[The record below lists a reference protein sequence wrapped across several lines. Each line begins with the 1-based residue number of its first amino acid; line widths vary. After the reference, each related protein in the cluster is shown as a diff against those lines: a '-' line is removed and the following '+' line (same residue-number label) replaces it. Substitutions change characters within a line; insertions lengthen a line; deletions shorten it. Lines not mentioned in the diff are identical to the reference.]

1 MARLKH
7 DRVHNFNPGP
17 AGLPL
22 EVLEQ
27 VQAELL
33 NYRGTGMSVMEISH
47 RSKEFE
53 TILSEAE
60 ADLRALYAIPAE
72 YKVLFLQGGAS
83 LQFGMIPANLRPAG
97 QSADYL
103 VTGSWSKA
111 ALKDAKKTGAARVA
125 FSSEDTGYNRLPNG
139 HVDLDPSAAY
149 LYYCANETVHGIEFF
164 NEPTPP
170 AGVPLVADISST
182 FVSRPLEIRKFGL
195 LYAGVQ
201 KNAGPAGV
209 TVVIVHQDLLT
220 RTPANLPSMLDLRG
234 LAEARSL
241 YNTPPC
247 FGIYVTGLTFKW
259 LLAHG
264 GLTGIAKRNA
274 HKADLIYGVI
284 DASGGFYRG
293 HALPAARSRMNVT
306 FRLPDEG
313 VEKLFIKEGQAE
325 GLEGLKGHRSVGGIR
340 ASLYN
345 AVTPDS
351 TQLLADFMRDFQRR
365 NG

>member
-27 VQAELL
+27 VQTELL

-53 TILSEAE
+53 AILSEAE
-60 ADLRALYAIPAE
+60 ADLRALYGIPGE
-72 YKVLFLQGGAS
+72 YRVLFLQGGAS
-83 LQFGMIPANLRPAG
+83 LQFGMIPANLRAAG
-97 QSADYL
+97 QSADYII
-103 VTGSWSKA
+103 TGSWSKA
-111 ALKDAKKTGAARVA
+111 ALKDARKTGDARVA
-125 FSSEDTGYNRLPNG
+125 FSSEEAGFNQVPNG
-139 HVDLDPSAAY
+139 HLEIDPAAAY
-149 LYYCANETVHGIEFF
+149 LYYCANETVHGIEVFK
-164 NEPTPP
+164 EPVAPE
-170 AGVPLVADISST
+170 GVPLVADISST
-182 FVSRPLEIRKFGL
+182 FVSRPLDIGKFGL

-209 TVVIVHQDLLT
+209 TVVIVHQDLLA

-234 LAEARSL
+234 LAEAHSL

-247 FGIYVTGLTFKW
+247 FGIYVTGLTLRW
-259 LLAHG
+259 LLDHG
-264 GLTGIAKRNA
+264 GLTGVAERNTR
-274 HKADLIYGVI
+274 KADLIYGVI

-306 FRLPDEG
+306 FRLPDLG
-313 VEKLFIKEGQAE
+313 AEKLFIKESQAE

-345 AVTPDS
+345 AVTLDS
-351 TQLLADFMRDFQRR
+351 TQVLADFMRDFQRR